1 VVSIPWS
8 RKWLRQ
14 KAAAC
19 RFPAIATEPLAVEK
33 VNLAEF
39 QNPQQEPG
47 MERRLLLV
55 FALTFLVIVLFQP
68 ILKKYLPQA
77 QAPAQTKP
85 QPQSQTPPPAAPIKP
100 AQAAPPA
107 PPVLNAGATKQAT
120 AESETVVENDLYRV
134 TFTNR
139 GAQVKSWIL
148 KKYDDDKGQPLDL
161 VNRLA
166 AEKYGYPLSLWTYD
180 ETLRGKLNSALYVPS
195 SDNGTRDRPGS
206 VHVNAPAKITFEYAD
221 GDVAVRKSFAF
232 DHTYVVHVET
242 SVVSNGSQ
250 LAAYVAWPAGFGDQS
265 SLASYHASQIE
276 YQYNSSTERLAIK
289 KISSGNTLR
298 IPFNWAGV
306 TDQYF
311 AAVFIPDDSQNSALV
326 TLRNPLNVPKNP
338 KNPNPQDTA
347 PVEVLGTA
355 VGNPTGPTEARM
367 YAGPKALSVLE
378 SVPVPSI
385 VGAEQD
391 LRGLINFGFFG
402 VIARPLFIWLRW
414 TYDFV
419 HNWGWAICIQTLIIN
434 LALMPLRISSM
445 KSALKMQKIQPQM
458 NSIKEKY
465 KKYGMRD
472 PRRQEMNTEIGELMK
487 REGVSP
493 VGGCLPLAIQMPFLF
508 AYYSMLGSAL
518 DLRHAA
524 WLWIPDLSSADPW
537 HILPIGIFITMLF
550 MQRMTPQAGMDP
562 SQQKMMNVIM
572 PVMMG
577 FLSWNFAS
585 GLCLYW
591 AEGNL
596 IAIVQQ
602 MVMNRTSLGR
612 EMREMAA
619 KRARKKEK

>member
-1 VVSIPWS
+1 
-8 RKWLRQ
+8 
-14 KAAAC
+14 
-19 RFPAIATEPLAVEK
+19 
-33 VNLAEF
+33 
-39 QNPQQEPG
+39 

-68 ILKKYLPQA
+68 IIKKYLPQPSTP
-77 QAPAQTKP
+77 APQTQS
-85 QPQSQTPPPAAPIKP
+85 QPQTAPPAAAINQAQP
-100 AQAAPPA
+100 AQPVVPA
-107 PPVLNAGATKQAT
+107 LNAGATKQA
-120 AESETVVENDLYRV
+120 ASELETVVENDLYRI

-148 KKYDDDKGQPLDL
+148 KKFTDDKEQPLDL
-161 VNRLA
+161 VNKLA

-180 ETLRGKLNSALYVPS
+180 ESQRNKLNSALYVS
-195 SDNGTRDRPGS
+195 STSNGDRDRLGLAL
-206 VHVNAPAKITFEYAD
+206 VKAPATITFEYAD
-221 GDVAVRKSFAF
+221 GDLAVRKSFGF
-232 DHTYVVHVET
+232 DHTYVVRVET
-242 SVVSNGSQ
+242 SVVSRGSQ
-250 LAAYVAWPAGFGDQS
+250 VAAYPAWPAGFGDESTLS
-265 SLASYHASQIE
+265 SYAASQID
-276 YQYNSSTERLAIK
+276 YQYNNNTERLAIK
-289 KISSGNTLR
+289 KISGGNTLH

-338 KNPNPQDTA
+338 KNPNPLETA
-347 PVEVLGTA
+347 PVDVLGAA
-355 VGNPTGPTEARM
+355 VGNPRGPTVARM
-367 YAGPKALSVLE
+367 YVGPKALATLE
-378 SVPVPSI
+378 SVPVPTI
-385 VGAEQD
+385 VGADPD
-391 LRGLINFGFFG
+391 LRGLINFGFWG

-414 TYDFV
+414 IEGIV
-419 HNWGWAICIQTLIIN
+419 GNWGWAICLQTLIIN

-487 REGVSP
+487 QEGVSP
-493 VGGCLPLAIQMPFLF
+493 VGGCLPLAIQMPFLI

-518 DLRHAA
+518 DLRHAS
-524 WLWIPDLSSADPW
+524 WLWIHDLSSADPM
-537 HILPIGIFITMLF
+537 HILPICIFITMLIT
-550 MQRMTPQAGMDP
+550 QRMTPQAGMDP
-562 SQQKMMNVIM
+562 SQQKMMNVMM

-577 FLSWNFAS
+577 FLSWNFAA

-596 IAIVQQ
+596 IAIAQQ
-602 MVMNRTSLGR
+602 AVMNRTSLVR

>member
-1 VVSIPWS
+1 
-8 RKWLRQ
+8 
-14 KAAAC
+14 
-19 RFPAIATEPLAVEK
+19 
-33 VNLAEF
+33 
-39 QNPQQEPG
+39 

-55 FALTFLVIVLFQP
+55 FALTFVVIVLFQP
-68 ILKKYLPQA
+68 ILKKYLPQS
-77 QAPAQTKP
+77 QAPAPSQQTQGK
-85 QPQSQTPPPAAPIKP
+85 
-100 AQAAPPA
+100 AQAAPQSA
-107 PPVLNAGATKQAT
+107 SSNQVLAAQAEIPTLNVGATKQAT
-120 AESETVVENDLYRV
+120 TESETVVENDLYRI

-161 VNRLA
+161 VNNVA
-166 AEKYGYPLSLWTYD
+166 AEKYGCPLSLWTYD
-180 ETLRGKLNSALYVPS
+180 EAQRNKLNSALYVAS
-195 SDNGTRDRPGS
+195 SSGTLE
-206 VHVNAPAKITFEYAD
+206 APAKITFEYAD
-221 GDVAVRKSFAF
+221 GDVAVRKSFDF
-232 DHTYVVHVET
+232 NHTYVVHVET
-242 SVVSNGSQ
+242 SVVSKGSQ
-250 LAAYVAWPAGFGDQS
+250 VAAYPAWPAGFGDQS
-265 SLASYHASQIE
+265 TLSSYSASQIE
-276 YQYNSSTERLAIK
+276 HQYNNNTERLALK
-289 KISSGNTLR
+289 KVSGGTTLHM
-298 IPFNWAGV
+298 PFNWAGV

-311 AAVFIPDDSQNSALV
+311 AAVFLPDDSQNSALV
-326 TLRNPLNVPKNP
+326 TLRNPLNVPKDA

-347 PVEVLGTA
+347 PVEVLGAA
-355 VGNPTGPTEARM
+355 VGNPTGPTVGRM
-367 YAGPKALSVLE
+367 YVGPKALATLE
-378 SVPVPSI
+378 SVPVPTI
-385 VGAEQD
+385 VGADQD
-391 LRGLINFGFFG
+391 LRSLINFGFWG
-402 VIARPLFIWLRW
+402 IIARPLFLWLRW
-414 TYDFV
+414 TYGFI

-445 KSALKMQKIQPQM
+445 KSALKMQKIQPHM

-493 VGGCLPLAIQMPFLF
+493 VGGCLPLVIQMPFLF

-518 DLRHAA
+518 DLRHAS
-524 WLWIPDLSSADPW
+524 WMWIHDLSSADPW

-562 SQQKMMNVIM
+562 SQQKLMNVMM

-577 FLSWNFAS
+577 ILSYKFAS

-602 MVMNRTSLGR
+602 LVMNRTSLGR

>member
-1 VVSIPWS
+1 
-8 RKWLRQ
+8 
-14 KAAAC
+14 
-19 RFPAIATEPLAVEK
+19 
-33 VNLAEF
+33 
-39 QNPQQEPG
+39 

-68 ILKKYLPQA
+68 ILKKYLPQP
-77 QAPAQTKP
+77 QAPVPATQTQAP
-85 QPQSQTPPPAAPIKP
+85 PQTPSQPAPTNQ
-100 AQAAPPA
+100 AQAAQPTV
-107 PPVLNAGATKQAT
+107 PVLNAGATKQAIS
-120 AESETVVENDLYRV
+120 ESDTVIENNLYRI

-148 KKYDDDKGQPLDL
+148 KKYDDDKGKPLDL
-161 VNRLA
+161 VNNLA

-180 ETLRGKLNSALYVPS
+180 ETQRNKLNSALYLS
-195 SDNGTRDRPGS
+195 SASGR
-206 VHVNAPAKITFEYAD
+206 VNAPANVTFEYAD
-221 GDVAVRKSFAF
+221 GDMAVRKSFSF

-242 SVVSNGSQ
+242 SVVSKGSQ
-250 LAAYVAWPAGFGDQS
+250 IAAYPAWPAGFGDESTLS
-265 SLASYHASQIE
+265 SYAASQIN
-276 YQYNSSTERLAIK
+276 YQYNSSIERQAIK
-289 KISSGNTLR
+289 KISGGNTLHM
-298 IPFNWAGV
+298 PFNWSGV

-326 TLRNPLNVPKNP
+326 TFRSPLNVPKNP

-347 PVEVLGTA
+347 PVEVLGAA
-355 VGNPTGPTEARM
+355 VGNPRGPTVARM
-367 YAGPKALSVLE
+367 YVGPKALTILE
-378 SVPVPSI
+378 SVPVPTI
-385 VGAEQD
+385 VGAEPD
-391 LRGLINFGFFG
+391 LRGLINFGFWG

-414 TYDFV
+414 TYDFI

-487 REGVSP
+487 KEGVSP
-493 VGGCLPLAIQMPFLF
+493 VGGCLPLVIQMPFLF

-518 DLRHAA
+518 DLRHAS

-596 IAIVQQ
+596 IAIAQQ
-602 MVMNRTSLGR
+602 AIMNRTSLGR

-619 KRARKKEK
+619 KRARKKDK

>member
-1 VVSIPWS
+1 MVF
-8 RKWLRQ
+8 RNRE
-14 KAAAC
+14 
-19 RFPAIATEPLAVEK
+19 TYAVIEK
-33 VNLAEF
+33 VNLADF

-55 FALTFLVIVLFQP
+55 FALTFVVIVLFQP
-68 ILKKYLPQA
+68 ILKKYLPQSQA
-77 QAPAQTKP
+77 PAPAQTQNKP
-85 QPQSQTPPPAAPIKP
+85 QTAPQPAPSNQV
-100 AQAAPPA
+100 QAAQPA
-107 PPVLNAGATKQAT
+107 VPTLNAGATKQAT
-120 AESETVVENDLYRV
+120 SESETVVENDLYRI

-148 KKYDDDKGQPLDL
+148 KKYDDDKRQPLDL
-161 VNRLA
+161 VNNLA
-166 AEKYGYPLSLWTYD
+166 ADKYGYPLSLWTYD
-180 ETLRGKLNSALYVPS
+180 EAQRKKLNTALYVAS
-195 SDNGTRDRPGS
+195 RSGTL
-206 VHVNAPAKITFEYAD
+206 NAPAKITFEYAD
-221 GDVAVRKSFAF
+221 GDVAVRKSFSF
-232 DHTYVVHVET
+232 DHTYAVQVET
-242 SVVSNGSQ
+242 SVMSKGSQ
-250 LAAYVAWPAGFGDQS
+250 VAAYPAWPAGFGDQS
-265 SLASYHASQIE
+265 SVASYAASQIN
-276 YQYNSSTERLAIK
+276 YQYNGNIERLAVK
-289 KISSGNTLR
+289 KVSGGSTLHM
-298 IPFNWAGV
+298 PFNWAGV

-347 PVEVLGTA
+347 PVEVLGAA
-355 VGNPTGPTEARM
+355 VGNPSGPTVGRM
-367 YAGPKALSVLE
+367 YVGPKALSTLE
-378 SVPVPSI
+378 SVPVPTI
-385 VGAEQD
+385 VGTEQD
-391 LRGLINFGFFG
+391 LRGLINFGFWG
-402 VIARPLFIWLRW
+402 VIARPLFLWLRW
-414 TYDFV
+414 TYDFI

-458 NSIKEKY
+458 NSVKEKY

-487 REGVSP
+487 KEGVSP
-493 VGGCLPLAIQMPFLF
+493 VGGCLPLVIQMPFLF

-518 DLRHAA
+518 DLRHAR
-524 WLWIPDLSSADPW
+524 WLWIPDLSSSDPY

-562 SQQKMMNVIM
+562 SQQKMMNVLM

>member
-1 VVSIPWS
+1 VAKPS
-8 RKWLRQ
+8 
-14 KAAAC
+14 
-19 RFPAIATEPLAVEK
+19 FAVIEK

-68 ILKKYLPQA
+68 ILKKYFPQA
-77 QAPAQTKP
+77 TAPATA
-85 QPQSQTPPPAAPIKP
+85 PQSQRQP
-100 AQAAPPA
+100 QAAPQNAAITPREAQAVAPTTPA
-107 PPVLNAGATKQAT
+107 FNAGATKQAVS
-120 AESETVVENDLYRV
+120 ESETTVENDLYRI

-139 GAQVKSWIL
+139 GGQVKSWIL
-148 KKYDDDKGQPLDL
+148 KKFTDDKDQPLDL
-161 VNRLA
+161 VNKVA

-180 ETLRGKLNSALYVPS
+180 ESQRNKLNSALYVAS
-195 SDNGTRDRPGS
+195 SSG
-206 VHVNAPAKITFEYAD
+206 VLNAPATVTFEYAD
-221 GDVAVRKSFAF
+221 GDVTVRKSFSF
-232 DHTYVVHVET
+232 DHTYVVRVET
-242 SVVSNGSQ
+242 SVVSKGSP
-250 LAAYVAWPAGFGDQS
+250 LPAYPAWPAGFGDEATLS
-265 SLASYHASQIE
+265 SYAASQIN

-289 KISSGNTLR
+289 KISGGNTLHM
-298 IPFNWAGV
+298 PFNWAGA

-326 TLRNPLNVPKNP
+326 TLRNSLNVPKNP

-347 PVEVLGTA
+347 AVDVLGAA
-355 VGNPTGPTEARM
+355 VGNPSGPTLARM
-367 YAGPKALSVLE
+367 YVGPKALTTLE
-378 SVPVPSI
+378 SVAVPTV
-385 VGAEQD
+385 VGAEPD
-391 LRGLINFGFFG
+391 LRGLINFGFWG

-414 TYDFV
+414 IEGLV
-419 HNWGWAICIQTLIIN
+419 RNWGWAICIQTLIIN

-487 REGVSP
+487 QQGVSP
-493 VGGCLPLAIQMPFLF
+493 VGGCLPLVIQMPFLF

-518 DLRHAA
+518 DLRHAS
-524 WLWIPDLSSADPW
+524 WLWIHDLSSADPW

-562 SQQKMMNVIM
+562 SQQKMMNVLM

-596 IAIVQQ
+596 IAVAQQ
-602 MVMNRTSLGR
+602 SIMNRTSLGR

-619 KRARKKEK
+619 KRARKKDK

>member
-1 VVSIPWS
+1 
-8 RKWLRQ
+8 
-14 KAAAC
+14 
-19 RFPAIATEPLAVEK
+19 
-33 VNLAEF
+33 
-39 QNPQQEPG
+39 

-68 ILKKYLPQA
+68 LLKKYLPQA
-77 QAPAQTKP
+77 TAPAPTP
-85 QPQSQTPPPAAPIKP
+85 QRLSQAQSASPSAAVNQ
-100 AQAAPPA
+100 AQAAQPA
-107 PPVLNAGATKQAT
+107 VPVLNAGATKQA
-120 AESETVVENDLYRV
+120 ASESETVVENDLYRI

-139 GAQVKSWIL
+139 GGQVKSWIL
-148 KKYDDDKGQPLDL
+148 KKFTDDKEQPLDL
-161 VNRLA
+161 VNKA
-166 AEKYGYPLSLWTYD
+166 ATEKYGYPLSLWTYD
-180 ETLRGKLNSALYVPS
+180 ETQRNKLNSVLYLGS
-195 SDNGTRDRPGS
+195 SSG
-206 VHVNAPAKITFEYAD
+206 VLHAPATITFEYAD
-221 GDVAVRKSFAF
+221 GDVAVRKSFSF
-232 DHTYVVHVET
+232 DHTYVVRVET
-242 SVVSNGSQ
+242 SVVSKGSPM
-250 LAAYVAWPAGFGDQS
+250 AAYPAWPAGFGDESTLS
-265 SLASYHASQIE
+265 SYAASQIN
-276 YQYNSSTERLAIK
+276 YQYNNTTERLAIK
-289 KISSGNTLR
+289 KISGGNT
-298 IPFNWAGV
+298 IHMPFNWAGA

-326 TLRNPLNVPKNP
+326 TLRNSLNVPKNP

-347 PVEVLGTA
+347 PVDVLGAA
-355 VGNPTGPTEARM
+355 VGNPAGPTVARM
-367 YAGPKALSVLE
+367 YVGPKALTTLE
-378 SVPVPSI
+378 SVPVPTI

-391 LRGLINFGFFG
+391 LRGLINFGFWG

-414 TYDFV
+414 TYEFV
-419 HNWGWAICIQTLIIN
+419 HNWGWAICLQTLIIN

-487 REGVSP
+487 QQGVSP
-493 VGGCLPLAIQMPFLF
+493 VGGCLPLVIQMPFLF

-518 DLRHAA
+518 DLRHAS
-524 WLWIPDLSSADPW
+524 WLWIHDLSSADPW

-562 SQQKMMNVIM
+562 SQQKMMNVLM

-591 AEGNL
+591 AEGNF
-596 IAIVQQ
+596 IAIAQQ
-602 MVMNRTSLGR
+602 SVMNRTSLGR

>member
-1 VVSIPWS
+1 
-8 RKWLRQ
+8 
-14 KAAAC
+14 
-19 RFPAIATEPLAVEK
+19 
-33 VNLAEF
+33 
-39 QNPQQEPG
+39 

-68 ILKKYLPQA
+68 LLKKYLPQTP
-77 QAPAQTKP
+77 APAQQAQG
-85 QPQSQTPPPAAPIKP
+85 QPQAAL
-100 AQAAPPA
+100 QAAVMNRPQA
-107 PPVLNAGATKQAT
+107 TAPVLNAGATKQAT
-120 AESETVVENDLYRV
+120 SEAETVVENDLYRI

-148 KKYDDDKGQPLDL
+148 KKFTDDKDRPLNL
-161 VNRLA
+161 VNSLA

-180 ETLRGKLNSALYVPS
+180 ESQRNKLNSALYLAS
-195 SDNGTRDRPGS
+195 SSGTVS
-206 VHVNAPAKITFEYAD
+206 APAEITFEYAD
-221 GDVAVRKSFAF
+221 GDVAVRKKFSF

-242 SVVSNGSQ
+242 SVVSNGNQ
-250 LAAYVAWPAGFGDQS
+250 VTAYPAWPAGFGDEAT
-265 SLASYHASQIE
+265 LASYAASQVE
-276 YQYNSSTERLAIK
+276 YQYNNTIERTAIK
-289 KISSGNTLR
+289 KVSGGNTLHL
-298 IPFNWAGV
+298 PFNWAGV

-311 AAVFIPDDSQNSALV
+311 AAVFLPDDSQNSVLV

-347 PVEVLGTA
+347 PIDVLGAA
-355 VGNPTGPTEARM
+355 VGNSGGATIARM
-367 YAGPKALSVLE
+367 YVGPKALATLE
-378 SVPVPSI
+378 SVSVPTI
-385 VGAEQD
+385 VGAEQN
-391 LRGLINFGFFG
+391 LSGLINFGRLS
-402 VIARPLFIWLRW
+402 VIARPLFTWLRW
-414 TYDFV
+414 IEGIIG
-419 HNWGWAICIQTLIIN
+419 NWGWAICIQTLIIN

-487 REGVSP
+487 KEGVSP
-493 VGGCLPLAIQMPFLF
+493 VGGCLPLVIQMPFLF
-508 AYYSMLGSAL
+508 AYYGMLGSAL
-518 DLRHAA
+518 DLRHAS
-524 WLWIPDLSSADPW
+524 WLWVHDLSSPDPL

-562 SQQKMMNVIM
+562 SQQKMMNVLM

-577 FLSWNFAS
+577 VLSWNFAS

-591 AEGNL
+591 SEGNL

-602 MVMNRTSLGR
+602 AVMNRTSLGR

>member
-1 VVSIPWS
+1 
-8 RKWLRQ
+8 
-14 KAAAC
+14 
-19 RFPAIATEPLAVEK
+19 
-33 VNLAEF
+33 
-39 QNPQQEPG
+39 

-68 ILKKYLPQA
+68 LLKKYLPQA
-77 QAPAQTKP
+77 PAPTPQTQSQP
-85 QPQSQTPPPAAPIKP
+85 QPAPQNTVVSQ

-107 PPVLNAGATKQAT
+107 APALNAGATKQAT
-120 AESETVVENDLYRV
+120 SESETVVDNDFYRI

-148 KKYDDDKGQPLDL
+148 KKFTDDKEQPLDL
-161 VNRLA
+161 VNNA
-166 AEKYGYPLSLWTYD
+166 AAQKYGYPLSLWTYD
-180 ETLRGKLNSALYVPS
+180 ESQRNKLNSALYLAS
-195 SDNGTRDRPGS
+195 SSGTVS
-206 VHVNAPAKITFEYAD
+206 APATITFEYAD
-221 GDVAVRKSFAF
+221 GDVAVRKSFTF
-232 DHTYVVHVET
+232 GDSYVVRVET
-242 SVVSNGSQ
+242 SVVSKGNPV
-250 LAAYVAWPAGFGDQS
+250 AAYPAWPAGFGDEATLS
-265 SLASYHASQIE
+265 SYAASQIN
-276 YQYNSSTERLAIK
+276 YQYNGSTERLAIK
-289 KISSGNTLR
+289 KVSGGNTLHM
-298 IPFNWAGV
+298 PFNWAGV

-311 AAVFIPDDSQNSALV
+311 AAVFLPGDSQNSALV
-326 TLRNPLNVPKNP
+326 TLRNSLNVPKNP

-347 PVEVLGTA
+347 PAEVLGAA
-355 VGNPTGPTEARM
+355 VGNPGGPTIARM
-367 YAGPKALSVLE
+367 YVGPKALKTLE
-378 SVPVPSI
+378 SVSVPTI
-385 VGAEQD
+385 VGSDPD
-391 LRGLINFGFFG
+391 LRALINFGFWG

-414 TYDFV
+414 TYDFI
-419 HNWGWAICIQTLIIN
+419 HNWGWAICLQTLIIN

-458 NSIKEKY
+458 NSVKEKY

-487 REGVSP
+487 KEGVSP

-518 DLRHAA
+518 DLRHAS
-524 WLWIPDLSSADPW
+524 WLWIHDLSSADPL

-562 SQQKMMNVIM
+562 SQQKMMNVLM

-591 AEGNL
+591 AEGNF
-596 IAIVQQ
+596 IAIAQQ
-602 MVMNRTSLGR
+602 AVMNRTSLGR

>member
-1 VVSIPWS
+1 
-8 RKWLRQ
+8 
-14 KAAAC
+14 
-19 RFPAIATEPLAVEK
+19 
-33 VNLAEF
+33 
-39 QNPQQEPG
+39 

-77 QAPAQTKP
+77 PASTAPAT
-85 QPQSQTPPPAAPIKP
+85 QPQGQAQVVPQAALANQTPT
-100 AQAAPPA
+100 AQAAVPA
-107 PPVLNAGATKQAT
+107 LNAGATKQAT
-120 AESETVVENDLYRV
+120 SESETVVENDLYRI
-134 TFTNR
+134 TFSNR
-139 GAQVKSWIL
+139 GAQVKSWVL

-161 VNRLA
+161 VNNLA

-180 ETLRGKLNSALYVPS
+180 EAQRNKLNSALYILT
-195 SDNGTRDRPGS
+195 SDRAMTVTHLGS
-206 VHVNAPAKITFEYAD
+206 ARVSAPTTITFEYAD
-221 GDVAVRKSFAF
+221 GDVAVRKSFGF

-242 SVVSNGSQ
+242 SVVSKRSPV
-250 LAAYVAWPAGFGDQS
+250 AAYPSWPAGFGDQS
-265 SLASYHASQIE
+265 SLASYAAGQIQ
-276 YQYNSSTERLAIK
+276 YQYNGNTERLAIK
-289 KISSGNTLR
+289 KISGGNTLR

-311 AAVFIPDDSQNSALV
+311 AAVFLPDDSQNSALV
-326 TLRNPLNVPKNP
+326 TLRSPLNVPKNP

-347 PVEVLGTA
+347 PAEVLGVA
-355 VGNPTGPTEARM
+355 VGNPAGSTNARM
-367 YAGPKALSVLE
+367 FVGPKALKTLE
-378 SVPVPSI
+378 SVPVPTM
-385 VGAEQD
+385 VGADPD
-391 LRGLINFGFFG
+391 LRTLINFGFFG
-402 VIARPLFIWLRW
+402 VIARPLFLWLRW
-414 TYDFV
+414 TYDFI
-419 HNWGWAICIQTLIIN
+419 HNWGWAICLQTLIIN

-487 REGVSP
+487 KEGVSP
-493 VGGCLPLAIQMPFLF
+493 VGGCLPLVIQMPFLF

-518 DLRHAA
+518 DLRHAP
-524 WLWIPDLSSADPW
+524 WLWIHDLSSADPW

-562 SQQKMMNVIM
+562 SQQKLMNVMM

-591 AEGNL
+591 AEGNF
-596 IAIVQQ
+596 IAIAQQ
-602 MVMNRTSLGR
+602 VVMNRTSLGR

-619 KRARKKEK
+619 KRARKKDK

>member
-1 VVSIPWS
+1 VAKPS
-8 RKWLRQ
+8 
-14 KAAAC
+14 
-19 RFPAIATEPLAVEK
+19 FAVIEK

-39 QNPQQEPG
+39 KNPQQEPG

-55 FALTFLVIVLFQP
+55 FALTFLVIILFQP
-68 ILKKYLPQA
+68 LLKKYLPQA
-77 QAPAQTKP
+77 PTPQT
-85 QPQSQTPPPAAPIKP
+85 QNQ
-100 AQAAPPA
+100 AQAASQSSAINQAQPA
-107 PPVLNAGATKQAT
+107 QRAVPVLNAGATKQAT
-120 AESETVVENDLYRV
+120 SESETVIENGLYRI

-148 KKYDDDKGQPLDL
+148 KKYTDDKEQPLDL
-161 VNRLA
+161 VNNLA

-180 ETLRGKLNSALYVPS
+180 ESLRNKLNSALYLAS
-195 SDNGTRDRPGS
+195 SSGTVS
-206 VHVNAPAKITFEYAD
+206 APAKITFEYAD
-221 GDVAVRKSFAF
+221 GDVAVRKSFSF
-232 DHTYVVHVET
+232 DHTYVMHVET
-242 SVVSNGSQ
+242 SVVFKGSEV
-250 LAAYVAWPAGFGDQS
+250 AAYPAWPAGFGDEAS
-265 SLASYHASQIE
+265 VSSYHASQVE
-276 YQYNSSTERLAIK
+276 YQYNGTTERLAIK
-289 KISSGNTLR
+289 KVSGGSTLH

-311 AAVFIPDDSQNSALV
+311 AAVFLPEDSQNSVLI

-347 PVEVLGTA
+347 PVEVLGAA
-355 VGNPTGPTEARM
+355 VGNPRGSTVARM
-367 YAGPKALSVLE
+367 YVGPKALATLE

-385 VGAEQD
+385 VGADPD
-391 LRGLINFGFFG
+391 LRALINFGFWG
-402 VIARPLFIWLRW
+402 VIARPLFLWLRW
-414 TYDFV
+414 IEGIIR
-419 HNWGWAICIQTLIIN
+419 NWGWAICIQTLVIN

-472 PRRQEMNTEIGELMK
+472 PRRQDMNTEIGELMK

-508 AYYSMLGSAL
+508 AYYGMLGSAL
-518 DLRHAA
+518 DLRHAS
-524 WLWIPDLSSADPW
+524 WLWIHDLSSPDPW
-537 HILPIGIFITMLF
+537 HILPIGIFISMLF

-562 SQQKMMNVIM
+562 SQQKLMNVMM

-591 AEGNL
+591 SEGNL

-602 MVMNRTSLGR
+602 SVMNRTSLGR

>member
-1 VVSIPWS
+1 
-8 RKWLRQ
+8 
-14 KAAAC
+14 
-19 RFPAIATEPLAVEK
+19 
-33 VNLAEF
+33 
-39 QNPQQEPG
+39 

-77 QAPAQTKP
+77 PTPTVPVPQTQGQAQAVPQAAAINQAPAAR
-85 QPQSQTPPPAAPIKP
+85 AAVPT
-100 AQAAPPA
+100 
-107 PPVLNAGATKQAT
+107 LNAGATKQA
-120 AESETVVENDLYRV
+120 ASESETVVENDLYRI

-139 GAQVKSWIL
+139 GAQVKSWVL

-161 VNRLA
+161 VNNLA

-180 ETLRGKLNSALYVPS
+180 ETQRNKLNSALYFAS
-195 SDNGTRDRPGS
+195 KSGT
-206 VHVNAPAKITFEYAD
+206 VKAPVEITFEYAD
-221 GDVAVRKSFAF
+221 GDVAVRKSFSF

-242 SVVSNGSQ
+242 SVVSKGSQ
-250 LAAYVAWPAGFGDQS
+250 VAAYPAWPAGFGDES
-265 SLASYHASQIE
+265 SLASYAAAQIQ
-276 YQYNSSTERLAIK
+276 YQYNGTTERLAIK
-289 KISSGNTLR
+289 KVSGGNTLR

-311 AAVFIPDDSQNSALV
+311 AAVFLPDDSQNSALV
-326 TLRNPLNVPKNP
+326 TLRSPLNVPKNP

-347 PVEVLGTA
+347 PAEVLGAA
-355 VGNPTGPTEARM
+355 VGNPAGSTNARM
-367 YAGPKALSVLE
+367 YVGPKALKTLE
-378 SVPVPSI
+378 SVPVPTL
-385 VGAEQD
+385 VGAEPD
-391 LRGLINFGFFG
+391 LRSLINFGFFG
-402 VIARPLFIWLRW
+402 VIARPLFLWLRW
-414 TYDFV
+414 TYDFI
-419 HNWGWAICIQTLIIN
+419 HNWGWAICLQTLIIN

-458 NSIKEKY
+458 NSVKEKY

-487 REGVSP
+487 KEGVSP
-493 VGGCLPLAIQMPFLF
+493 VGGCLPLVIQMPFLF

-518 DLRHAA
+518 DLRHAS
-524 WLWIPDLSSADPW
+524 WLWIHDLSSADPW

-562 SQQKMMNVIM
+562 SQQKLMNVMM

-591 AEGNL
+591 AEGNF
-596 IAIVQQ
+596 IAIAQQ
-602 MVMNRTSLGR
+602 LVMNRTSLGR

-619 KRARKKEK
+619 KRARKKDK

>member
-1 VVSIPWS
+1 
-8 RKWLRQ
+8 
-14 KAAAC
+14 
-19 RFPAIATEPLAVEK
+19 
-33 VNLAEF
+33 
-39 QNPQQEPG
+39 

-55 FALTFLVIVLFQP
+55 VALTFLVIMLFQP
-68 ILKKYLPQA
+68 ILKKYLPQSPASAPQTPTPAQTIPQSAAVKQA
-77 QAPAQTKP
+77 QAP
-85 QPQSQTPPPAAPIKP
+85 
-100 AQAAPPA
+100 QAAA
-107 PPVLNAGATKQAT
+107 PVLNAGATKQGT
-120 AESETVVENDLYRV
+120 SESETVVENDLYRI

-148 KKYDDDKGQPLDL
+148 KKFTDDKEQPLDL
-161 VNRLA
+161 VNNLA

-180 ETLRGKLNSALYVPS
+180 ETQRGKLNSALYLAS
-195 SDNGTRDRPGS
+195 GS
-206 VHVNAPAKITFEYAD
+206 GVLKAPATITFEYAD
-221 GDVAVRKSFAF
+221 GDVAVRKSFSF

-242 SVVSNGSQ
+242 SVVSKGSQ
-250 LAAYVAWPAGFGDQS
+250 VAAYPAWPAGFGDEA
-265 SLASYHASQIE
+265 SLSSYHASQIE
-276 YQYNSSTERLAIK
+276 YQYNGSTERLAIK
-289 KISSGNTLR
+289 KISGGSTLHM
-298 IPFNWAGV
+298 PFNWAAV

-311 AAVFIPDDSQNSALV
+311 AAVFLPDDSQNSALV
-326 TLRNPLNVPKNP
+326 TFRNSLNVPKNP
-338 KNPNPQDTA
+338 RNPNPQDTA
-347 PVEVLGTA
+347 PVEVLGAA
-355 VGNPTGPTEARM
+355 VGNPGGPSVARM
-367 YAGPKALSVLE
+367 YAGPKALATLE
-378 SVPVPSI
+378 SVPVPTI
-385 VGAEQD
+385 VGADQD
-391 LRGLINFGFFG
+391 LRGLINFGFWG
-402 VIARPLFIWLRW
+402 VIARPLFLWLRW
-414 TYDFV
+414 TYGFI
-419 HNWGWAICIQTLIIN
+419 HNWGWAICLQTLIIN

-508 AYYSMLGSAL
+508 AYYGMLGSAL
-518 DLRHAA
+518 DLRHAQ
-524 WLWIPDLSSADPW
+524 WLWIHDLSSADPW
-537 HILPIGIFITMLF
+537 HILPVGIFFSMLF

-562 SQQKMMNVIM
+562 SQQKLMNVMM

-602 MVMNRTSLGR
+602 AIMNRTSLGR

>member
-1 VVSIPWS
+1 
-8 RKWLRQ
+8 
-14 KAAAC
+14 
-19 RFPAIATEPLAVEK
+19 
-33 VNLAEF
+33 LAEF

-55 FALTFLVIVLFQP
+55 FALTFVVIVLFQP
-68 ILKKYLPQA
+68 ILKKYLPQS
-77 QAPAQTKP
+77 QAPATP
-85 QPQSQTPPPAAPIKP
+85 QPQSK
-100 AQAAPPA
+100 AQAAPQSPSSNQVPA
-107 PPVLNAGATKQAT
+107 AQVAAPVLNAGATKQAT
-120 AESETVVENDLYRV
+120 SESETVVENDLYRI

-139 GAQVKSWIL
+139 GAQAKSWIL
-148 KKYDDDKGQPLDL
+148 KKYDDDKRQPLDL
-161 VNRLA
+161 VNNLA

-180 ETLRGKLNSALYVPS
+180 EAQRNKLNSALYVLS
-195 SDNGTRDRPGS
+195 SNSGMDREHLGL
-206 VHVNAPAKITFEYAD
+206 VHVAAPAKFTFEYAD
-221 GDVAVRKSFAF
+221 GDIAVRKSFSF
-232 DHTYVVHVET
+232 DHTYAVHIET
-242 SVVSNGSQ
+242 SVMSKGSQ
-250 LAAYVAWPAGFGDQS
+250 VAAYPAWPAGFGDQS
-265 SLASYHASQIE
+265 SLASYAAGQIN
-276 YQYNSSTERLAIK
+276 YQYNGNIERLAIK
-289 KISSGNTLR
+289 KVSGGSTLHQ
-298 IPFNWAGV
+298 PFNWAGV

-311 AAVFIPDDSQNSALV
+311 AAVFIPDDSQNPALV

-338 KNPNPQDTA
+338 KNPNSQDTA
-347 PVEVLGTA
+347 PIELLGA
-355 VGNPTGPTEARM
+355 ASGNPGGPTVARL
-367 YAGPKALSVLE
+367 YVGPKALTTLE
-378 SVPVPSI
+378 SIPVPTI

-391 LRGLINFGFFG
+391 LRGLINFGFWG
-402 VIARPLFIWLRW
+402 VIARPLFLWLRW
-414 TYDFV
+414 TYDFIR
-419 HNWGWAICIQTLIIN
+419 NWGWAICIQTLIIN

-493 VGGCLPLAIQMPFLF
+493 VGGCLPLVIQMPFLF

-518 DLRHAA
+518 DLRHAR
-524 WLWIPDLSSADPW
+524 WLWIPDLSSADPY

-562 SQQKMMNVIM
+562 SQQKMMNVMM

-602 MVMNRTSLGR
+602 IVMNRTSLGR

>member
-1 VVSIPWS
+1 
-8 RKWLRQ
+8 
-14 KAAAC
+14 
-19 RFPAIATEPLAVEK
+19 
-33 VNLAEF
+33 
-39 QNPQQEPG
+39 

-55 FALTFLVIVLFQP
+55 FALTFVVIVLFQP
-68 ILKKYLPQA
+68 ILKKYLPQS
-77 QAPAQTKP
+77 QAPATP
-85 QPQSQTPPPAAPIKP
+85 QPQSK
-100 AQAAPPA
+100 AQAAPQSPSSNQVPA
-107 PPVLNAGATKQAT
+107 AQVAAPVLNAGATKQAT
-120 AESETVVENDLYRV
+120 SESETVVENDLYRI

-139 GAQVKSWIL
+139 GAQAKSWIL
-148 KKYDDDKGQPLDL
+148 KKYDDDKRQPLDL
-161 VNRLA
+161 VNNLA

-180 ETLRGKLNSALYVPS
+180 EAQRNKLNSALYVLS
-195 SDNGTRDRPGS
+195 SNSGMDREHLGL
-206 VHVNAPAKITFEYAD
+206 VHVAAPAKFTFEYAD
-221 GDVAVRKSFAF
+221 GDIAVRKSFSF
-232 DHTYVVHVET
+232 DHTYAVHIET
-242 SVVSNGSQ
+242 SVMSKGSQ
-250 LAAYVAWPAGFGDQS
+250 VAAYPAWPAGFGDQS
-265 SLASYHASQIE
+265 SLASYAAGQIN
-276 YQYNSSTERLAIK
+276 YQYNGNIERLAIK
-289 KISSGNTLR
+289 KVSGGSTLHQ
-298 IPFNWAGV
+298 PFNWAGV

-311 AAVFIPDDSQNSALV
+311 AAVFIPDDSQNPALV

-338 KNPNPQDTA
+338 KNPNSQDTA
-347 PVEVLGTA
+347 PIELLGA
-355 VGNPTGPTEARM
+355 ASGNPGGPTVARL
-367 YAGPKALSVLE
+367 YVGPKALTTLE
-378 SVPVPSI
+378 SIPVPTI

-391 LRGLINFGFFG
+391 LRGLINFGFWG
-402 VIARPLFIWLRW
+402 VIARPLFLWLRW
-414 TYDFV
+414 TYDFIR
-419 HNWGWAICIQTLIIN
+419 NWGWAICIQTLIIN

-493 VGGCLPLAIQMPFLF
+493 VGGCLPLVIQMPFLF

-518 DLRHAA
+518 DLRHAR
-524 WLWIPDLSSADPW
+524 WLWIPDLSSADPY

-562 SQQKMMNVIM
+562 SQQKMMNVMM

-602 MVMNRTSLGR
+602 IVMNRTSLGR

>member
-1 VVSIPWS
+1 
-8 RKWLRQ
+8 
-14 KAAAC
+14 
-19 RFPAIATEPLAVEK
+19 
-33 VNLAEF
+33 
-39 QNPQQEPG
+39 

-55 FALTFLVIVLFQP
+55 FALTFLVIVLFRP
-68 ILKKYLPQA
+68 ILKKFLPQA
-77 QAPAQTKP
+77 PAPTPQTQSSAQIVP
-85 QPQSQTPPPAAPIKP
+85 
-100 AQAAPPA
+100 QAAAINQAAAAQPGLPA
-107 PPVLNAGATKQAT
+107 LNPGATKQAASET
-120 AESETVVENDLYRV
+120 ETVVENDLYRI

-148 KKYDDDKGQPLDL
+148 KKFTDDKERPLDL
-161 VNRLA
+161 VNNLA

-180 ETLRGKLNSALYVPS
+180 EGQRNKLNSAMYVVA
-195 SDNGTRDRPGS
+195 SDRGMTVTHLGS
-206 VHVNAPAKITFEYAD
+206 ARVDAPATITFEYAD
-221 GDVAVRKSFAF
+221 GEVAVRKSFGF

-242 SVVSNGSQ
+242 SVVSKGSQ
-250 LAAYVAWPAGFGDQS
+250 VAAYAAWPAGFGDEATLS
-265 SLASYHASQIE
+265 SYHASQIE
-276 YQYNSSTERLAIK
+276 YQYNTSTERLAIK
-289 KISSGNTLR
+289 KISGGGTLHM
-298 IPFNWAGV
+298 PFYWAGV

-311 AAVFIPDDSQNSALV
+311 AAVFLPDDSQNSVLV

-347 PVEVLGTA
+347 PVEVLGAA
-355 VGNPTGPTEARM
+355 VGNPGGPTVARM
-367 YAGPKALSVLE
+367 YVGPKALATLE
-378 SVPVPSI
+378 SVPVPNI
-385 VGAEQD
+385 VGADPD
-391 LRGLINFGFFG
+391 LRGLINFGFWG
-402 VIARPLFIWLRW
+402 VIARPLFLWLRW
-414 TYDFV
+414 IEGIV
-419 HNWGWAICIQTLIIN
+419 KNWGWAICIQTLIIN

-508 AYYSMLGSAL
+508 AYYGMLGSAL
-518 DLRHAA
+518 DLRHAS
-524 WLWIPDLSSADPW
+524 WLWVHDLSSPDPW

-562 SQQKMMNVIM
+562 SQQKMMNVMM

-577 FLSWNFAS
+577 VLSWNFAS

-591 AEGNL
+591 SEGNF
-596 IAIVQQ
+596 IAIAQQ
-602 MVMNRTSLGR
+602 AVMNRTSLGR

>member
-1 VVSIPWS
+1 
-8 RKWLRQ
+8 
-14 KAAAC
+14 
-19 RFPAIATEPLAVEK
+19 
-33 VNLAEF
+33 
-39 QNPQQEPG
+39 

-77 QAPAQTKP
+77 PAPAPQGPVQAVPQTAAI
-85 QPQSQTPPPAAPIKP
+85 SQ
-100 AQAAPPA
+100 AQAAQPA
-107 PPVLNAGATKQAT
+107 VPALNAGATKQAT
-120 AESETVVENDLYRV
+120 SESETVVENDLYRI

-148 KKYDDDKGQPLDL
+148 KKFTDDKEQPLDL
-161 VNRLA
+161 VNNTA

-180 ETLRGKLNSALYVPS
+180 ETQRNKLNSALYLVS
-195 SDNGTRDRPGS
+195 SSGTL
-206 VHVNAPAKITFEYAD
+206 NAPATITLEYAD
-221 GDVAVRKSFAF
+221 GDVAVRKSFGF
-232 DHTYVVHVET
+232 DHTYVVRVET
-242 SVVSNGSQ
+242 SVVSRGSQ
-250 LAAYVAWPAGFGDQS
+250 VTAYPAWPAGFGDQAS
-265 SLASYHASQIE
+265 PSSYHASQVE
-276 YQYNSSTERLAIK
+276 YQYNNTTERLAIK
-289 KISSGNTLR
+289 KISGGSTLHM
-298 IPFNWAGV
+298 PFNWAGV

-311 AAVFIPDDSQNSALV
+311 AAVFLPDDSQNSAVV

-338 KNPNPQDTA
+338 KNPNPQDTV
-347 PVEVLGTA
+347 PVEVLGA
-355 VGNPTGPTEARM
+355 AAGNPAGPTVARM
-367 YAGPKALSVLE
+367 YVGPKALATLE
-378 SVPVPSI
+378 SVAVPTI
-385 VGAEQD
+385 VGADPD
-391 LRGLINFGFFG
+391 LRGLINFGFWG
-402 VIARPLFIWLRW
+402 VIARPLFLWLRW
-414 TYDFV
+414 IEGIV
-419 HNWGWAICIQTLIIN
+419 GNWGWAICIQTLIIN

-508 AYYSMLGSAL
+508 AYYGMLGSAL
-518 DLRHAA
+518 DLRHAS
-524 WLWIPDLSSADPW
+524 WLWVHDLSSPDPW
-537 HILPIGIFITMLF
+537 HILPIGIFITMVF

-562 SQQKMMNVIM
+562 SQQKMMNVMM

-591 AEGNL
+591 SEGNF
-596 IAIVQQ
+596 IAIAQQ
-602 MVMNRTSLGR
+602 TVMNRTSLGR
-612 EMREMAA
+612 EMREIAA